1 MKAKPEAKPEAK
13 LEAKPEDMFM
23 QAWKAQLDAGLR
35 VLETITEGAIRMHEA
50 QLEAATEAHAD
61 ADATR
66 KAILAATDASQLMK
80 LYAEWSHAN
89 AEKSLA
95 YWRSLFETVMQT
107 DAAVA
112 KCVGS
117 GLPVA
122 LPEVFKTAELDASK
136 QTMLGLIDG
145 AYRQWLDA
153 AQRMYRPVEGPR
165 A

>member
-1 MKAKPEAKPEAK
+1 MN
-13 LEAKPEDMFM
+13 AKPEDMFV
-23 QAWKAQLDAGLR
+23 QAWKAQLDAGMR

-66 KAILAATDASQLMK
+66 KAMLAATDASQLMK
-80 LYAEWSHAN
+80 LYAEWSRAN

-117 GLPVA
+117 GMPVA
-122 LPEVFKTAELDASK
+122 LPDLFKASEFDASK
-136 QTMLGLIDG
+136 QAMFGMVDN
-145 AYRQWLDA
+145 AYRQWLEA
-153 AQRMYRPVEGPR
+153 TQKLYKVNA
-165 A
+165 

>member
-1 MKAKPEAKPEAK
+1 MNV
-13 LEAKPEDMFM
+13 KPEDMFM
-23 QAWKAQLDAGLR
+23 QAWKAQLDAGMR
-35 VLETITEGAIRMHEA
+35 MLETITEGAIRMHEA

-66 KAILAATDASQLMK
+66 KAIVAATDASQLMK
-80 LYAEWSHAN
+80 LYAEWSRAN

-95 YWRSLFETVMQT
+95 YWRSLFETVLQT

-117 GLPVA
+117 GAPMA
-122 LPEVFKTAELDASK
+122 LPQGLD
-136 QTMLGLIDG
+136 LGMIDS
-145 AYRQWLDA
+145 AYRQWLEA
-153 AQRMYRPVEGPR
+153 TQKLYRVN

>member
-1 MKAKPEAKPEAK
+1 MKAKP
-13 LEAKPEDMFM
+13 EAKPEDMFM
-23 QAWKAQLDAGLR
+23 QAWKAQLDAGLHM
-35 VLETITEGAIRMHEA
+35 LETITEGAIRMHEA

-80 LYAEWSHAN
+80 LYTEWSRAN

-95 YWRSLFETVMQT
+95 YWRALFETVMQT

-117 GLPVA
+117 GAPIA
-122 LPEVFKTAELDASK
+122 LPQGFD
-136 QTMLGLIDG
+136 LGMIDS
-145 AYRQWLDA
+145 AYKQWLEGV
-153 AQRMYRPVEGPR
+153 QRMYQSAARPS

>member
-1 MKAKPEAKPEAK
+1 MN
-13 LEAKPEDMFM
+13 AKPEDMFV
-23 QAWKAQLDAGLR
+23 QAWKAQLDAGMR

-80 LYAEWSHAN
+80 LYAEWSRAN

-117 GLPVA
+117 GAPIA
-122 LPEVFKTAELDASK
+122 LPEALN
-136 QTMLGLIDG
+136 LGMIDS
-145 AYRQWLDA
+145 AYKQWLNGV
-153 AQRMYRPVEGPR
+153 QRFYQPLERPS

>member
-1 MKAKPEAKPEAK
+1 MKAKAEAKPEAKPV
-13 LEAKPEDMFM
+13 DMFM

-35 VLETITEGAIRMHEA
+35 VLEAITEGAIRMHEA

-61 ADATR
+61 LDATR
-66 KAILAATDASQLMK
+66 KAMLAATDASQFMK
-80 LYAEWSHAN
+80 FYTQWAAAN

-117 GLPVA
+117 GTPVA
-122 LPEVFKTAELDASK
+122 LPEVFKTADLDASK
-136 QTMLGLIDG
+136 QAMLGLIDG

-153 AQRMYRPVEGPR
+153 AQRMYRPAEGPR

>member
-1 MKAKPEAKPEAK
+1 MKAKPEAK

-80 LYAEWSHAN
+80 LCAEWAARQRREVARLLALAVRDGHAN
-89 AEKSLA
+89 RRRGGEVRRQRHAGS
-95 YWRSLFETVMQT
+95 
-107 DAAVA
+107 AAA
-112 KCVGS
+112 GS
-117 GLPVA
+117 STSA
-122 LPEVFKTAELDASK
+122 
-136 QTMLGLIDG
+136 MIDG
-145 AYRQWLDA
+145 AYQQWLDA
-153 AQRMYRPVEGPR
+153 VQRFYQPVESPR